1 MTILPPRPVRAFAS
15 DNNSGVHPSVMAA
28 LIAAN
33 EAHVLA
39 YGDDPF
45 TAECNER
52 FNDLFGRP
60 VDTYLV
66 WGGTGANVVG
76 LATML
81 RSSEA
86 VICTDI
92 AHINVDEGG
101 SPERL
106 IGTKLIDVPSIAG
119 KLRPSDI
126 EAHLGVIGDQHH
138 VQPKVVSITQSTEL
152 GTLYSPAEVRAIAD
166 VAHANGMF
174 VHMDGARIANATAAL
189 GGNIQEFTANAGV
202 DVLSFGGTKNGMMYG
217 EAIVVFSP
225 ELARYAPFLRKQL
238 TQLPSKARFI
248 AAQFNAMLTDELW
261 LRNGAHANG
270 MAARLHAATVGLAGV
285 AFPNAAVANSLF
297 PMLPAAVIDPLRA
310 WCPFYPWNQ
319 ARNQVRWVT
328 SFDTTSDD
336 VDVFAAGLAALI
348 NA

>member
-1 MTILPPRPVRAFAS
+1 VRAFAS

-28 LIAAN
+28 LTAAN

-52 FNDLFGRP
+52 FNDLFGRA

-81 RSSEA
+81 RASEA

-106 IGTKLIDVPSIAG
+106 IGTKLIDVPSVAG
-119 KLRPSDI
+119 KLQPNDI
-126 EAHLGVIGDQHH
+126 EAHLGVMGDPHH

-152 GTLYSPAEVRAIAD
+152 GTLYSPSEVRAIAD
-166 VAHANGMF
+166 VAHANGML

-189 GGNIQEFTANAGV
+189 GGNIRAFTAEAGV

-217 EAIVVFSP
+217 EAIIVFQP
-225 ELARYAPFLRKQL
+225 ELARFAPFFRKQL

-248 AAQFNAMLTDELW
+248 AAQFNAMLTDDLW
-261 LRNGAHANG
+261 LRNAGHANT
-270 MAARLHAATVGLAGV
+270 MTARLHEATVGLPGV
-285 AFPNAAVANSLF
+285 EFPNPAIANSLF

-310 WCPFYPWNQ
+310 WCPFYPWNPT
-319 ARNQVRWVT
+319 RNQVRWVT
-328 SFDTTSDD
+328 SFDTTEGD
-336 VDVFAAGLAALI
+336 VDTFAAGLALLVGA
-348 NA
+348 

>member
-1 MTILPPRPVRAFAS
+1 
-15 DNNSGVHPSVMAA
+15 MAA
-28 LIAAN
+28 LNDAN
-33 EAHVLA
+33 NAHVLA

-52 FNDLFGRP
+52 FNDLFGQP
-60 VDTYLV
+60 VNTYLV

-81 RSSEA
+81 RASEA

-92 AHINVDEGG
+92 AHIHVDEGG

-106 IGTKLIDVPSIAG
+106 IGTKLIDVSNIGG
-119 KLRPSDI
+119 KLQPSDI
-126 EAHLGVIGDQHH
+126 EAHLGGLGDPHH
-138 VQPKVVSITQSTEL
+138 VQPKVVSITQSTEV
-152 GTLYSPAEVRAIAD
+152 GTLYSAAEVRAIAD

-189 GGNIQEFTANAGV
+189 DGNIRSFTAEAGV

-217 EAIVVFSP
+217 EAIIVFRP
-225 ELARYAPFLRKQL
+225 DLAPVAPFLRKQL

-248 AAQFNAMLTDELW
+248 AAQFNAMLTDGLW
-261 LRNGAHANG
+261 LRNASHANA
-270 MAARLHAATVGLAGV
+270 MAARLYAATVDLPGV
-285 AFPNAAVANSLF
+285 EHPNPAVANSLF
-297 PMLPAAVIDPLRA
+297 PVLPAGIIEPLRA
-310 WCPFYPWNQ
+310 WCPFYPWNP

-328 SFDTTSDD
+328 NFDTTEAD
-336 VDVFAAGLAALI
+336 VDTFATGLAISLGA
-348 NA
+348 

>member
-1 MTILPPRPVRAFAS
+1 VRAFAS
-15 DNNSGVHPSVMAA
+15 DNNSGVHPDVMAA
-28 LIAAN
+28 LVAAN
-33 EAHVLA
+33 DAHVLA
-39 YGDDPF
+39 YGDDRF

-60 VDTYLV
+60 VDTYFV

-81 RSSEA
+81 RASQA

-92 AHINVDEGG
+92 AHIHIDEGG
-101 SPERL
+101 AAERL
-106 IGTKLIDVPSIAG
+106 IGTKLIDVPSIEG
-119 KLRPSDI
+119 KLKPSDI
-126 EAHLGVIGDQHH
+126 EAQLAVIGDPHH

-166 VAHANGMF
+166 VAHAHDML

-189 GGNIQEFTANAGV
+189 GGNIRAFTVDAGV

-217 EAIVVFSP
+217 EAIIVFRP
-225 ELARYAPFLRKQL
+225 ELARFGPFLRKQL

-248 AAQFNAMLTDELW
+248 AAQFNAVLTDDLW
-261 LRNGAHANG
+261 LRNARHANA
-270 MAARLHAATVGLAGV
+270 MTARLYDATVDLPGV
-285 AFPNAAVANSLF
+285 AFPNPAVANSLF
-297 PMLPAAVIDPLRA
+297 PMLPAAIIDPLRA
-310 WCPFYPWNQ
+310 WCPFYPWNA

-328 SFDTTSDD
+328 NFDTTEDD
-336 VDVFAAGLAALI
+336 VDTFVTGLSAL
-348 NA
+348 AEELRAKP